1 MASMYSGDFA
11 MIDSVEAIDDST
23 VKFTL
28 QYPHAPFLRRLSLSQ
43 AAIISPAAVEQWG
56 EDIGS
61 HPVGTGPFK
70 LEEWVPG
77 ERAVLVRN
85 EEYWREPPKLERVN
99 FSFIIEEQARVS
111 ALLAGDTDFETIV
124 PPSLLSEVQADPNI
138 VLERGPATMPE
149 WVGFNMEKPPVDDVL
164 VRKAISY
171 AIDVDTIIQE
181 IFMGVGTRSSQCV
194 APFVYGYDDTIQPIP
209 YDPAKARD
217 LLAQAGW
224 EDTDGD
230 GVVDKDGQKFS
241 VEFKIMNQPDIQR
254 EVEAMQ
260 AYMADVGMEANIVVE
275 EWGAYLADLSE
286 GNMHLFILGQE
297 NPLGDADSSLQ
308 TLFSTEQIGLGNFS
322 RYSNPEMDRLIEEER
337 LETDP
342 EVRLGL
348 LKQAVNLAV
357 DDAVFVPLF
366 VRENLM
372 AHHQKVKGFVLSP
385 RDTFLDL
392 YPVYI
397 EE

>member
-1 MASMYSGDFA
+1 
-11 MIDSVEAIDDST
+11 
-23 VKFTL
+23 
-28 QYPHAPFLRRLSLSQ
+28 
-43 AAIISPAAVEQWG
+43 
-56 EDIGS
+56 
-61 HPVGTGPFK
+61 
-70 LEEWVPG
+70 
-77 ERAVLVRN
+77 
-85 EEYWREPPKLERVN
+85 
-99 FSFIIEEQARVS
+99 
-111 ALLAGDTDFETIV
+111 
-124 PPSLLSEVQADPNI
+124 
-138 VLERGPATMPE
+138 
-149 WVGFNMEKPPVDDVL
+149 
-164 VRKAISY
+164 
-171 AIDVDTIIQE
+171 
-181 IFMGVGTRSSQCV
+181 
-194 APFVYGYDDTIQPIP
+194 
-209 YDPAKARD
+209 
-217 LLAQAGW
+217 
-224 EDTDGD
+224 
-230 GVVDKDGQKFS
+230 
-241 VEFKIMNQPDIQR
+241 
-254 EVEAMQ
+254 
-260 AYMADVGMEANIVVE
+260 
-275 EWGAYLADLSE
+275 
-286 GNMHLFILGQE
+286 MHLFILGQE